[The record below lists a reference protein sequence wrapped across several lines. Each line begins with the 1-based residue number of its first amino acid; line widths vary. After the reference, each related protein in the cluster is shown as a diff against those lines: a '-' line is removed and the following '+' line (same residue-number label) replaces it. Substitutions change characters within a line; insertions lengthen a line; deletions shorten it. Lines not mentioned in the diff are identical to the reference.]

1 LSFLVHR
8 APGAACCLR
17 FFASIGP
24 KSLAEIGFNFMR
36 HRHAVA
42 RKYEILLLL
51 GMDAN
56 VTLRKGVKTRQI
68 FMDAARLVFVRDGY
82 LNAEI
87 SEIAKAA
94 GKSNGTFYIYFEN
107 KSALLDALIEEFHA
121 HIDARFQEHDE
132 QWYAAAKA
140 EVWDMIIKNMWDT
153 FKLNAATFHALSQAS
168 QVDEHF
174 AAAYVF
180 IRERTRLDF
189 ANFLKARQ
197 KLGFCKSL
205 NIHYAAEALETMS
218 LYCMNEW
225 LAAGGKC
232 HDRREEKKALS
243 TLTAIFD
250 TVMSCP

>member
-1 LSFLVHR
+1 
-8 APGAACCLR
+8 
-17 FFASIGP
+17 
-24 KSLAEIGFNFMR
+24 
-36 HRHAVA
+36 
-42 RKYEILLLL
+42 
-51 GMDAN
+51 MDMTAT
-56 VTLRKGVKTRQI
+56 VRKGVKTRQI

-107 KSALLDALIEEFHA
+107 KSALLDAMIEEFFST
-121 HIDARFQEHDE
+121 INARFKQHDD
-132 QWYAAAKA
+132 QWYAASEA
-140 EVWDMIIKNMWDT
+140 EDWELIVTNMWHS

-174 AAAYVF
+174 AKAYAF
-180 IRERTRLDF
+180 LRERARTDF
-189 ANFLKARQ
+189 TNFLKARQ

-205 NIHYAAEALETMS
+205 NLHYAAAALETMI
-218 LYCMNEW
+218 LYSMNEW

-232 HDRREEKKALS
+232 KDRREEKKALS

-250 TVMSCP
+250 TVMSAP

>member
-1 LSFLVHR
+1 LFDGFLPVL
-8 APGAACCLR
+8 AGLVQIKMNLV
-17 FFASIGP
+17 SIIFCMP
-24 KSLAEIGFNFMR
+24 R
-36 HRHAVA
+36 AVA
-42 RKYEILLLL
+42 RKYEMLLLSS
-51 GMDAN
+51 MDITST
-56 VTLRKGVKTRQI
+56 VRKGVKTRQI

-107 KSALLDALIEEFHA
+107 KSALLDAMIEEFHTQ
-121 HIDARFQEHDE
+121 INKQFPEHDD
-132 QWYAAAKA
+132 QWYAASKA
-140 EVWDMIIKNMWDT
+140 EDWDLIVENMWDI
-153 FKLNAATFHALSQAS
+153 FKLHAATFHALSQAS

-174 AAAYVF
+174 AQAYAF
-180 IRERTRLDF
+180 IRSRTRVDF
-189 ANFLKARQ
+189 TNIVKARQ
-197 KLGFCKSL
+197 KLGFCKSM
-205 NIHYAAEALETMS
+205 NVQYAAEALETMI

-232 HDRREEKKALS
+232 KDRREEKKALS